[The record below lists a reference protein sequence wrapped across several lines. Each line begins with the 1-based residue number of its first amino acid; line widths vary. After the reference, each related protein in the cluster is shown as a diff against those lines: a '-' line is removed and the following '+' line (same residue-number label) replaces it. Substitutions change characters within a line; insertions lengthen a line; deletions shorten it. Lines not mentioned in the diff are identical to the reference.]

1 VCGSGRGRSFA
12 LLSGVLAAA
21 GIAALQVDMPGL
33 RILHVVRG
41 LLLISFVVP
50 ARVAAGTAIR

>member
-1 VCGSGRGRSFA
+1 LQIG
-12 LLSGVLAAA
+12 LL
-21 GIAALQVDMPGL
+21 GL
-33 RILHVVRG
+33 RLLHVLRG

>member
-1 VCGSGRGRSFA
+1 
-12 LLSGVLAAA
+12 VLAAA

-50 ARVAAGTAIR
+50 ARVAAGTAIQ

>member
-1 VCGSGRGRSFA
+1 
-12 LLSGVLAAA
+12 LSGMLATA
-21 GIAALQVDMPGL
+21 GIAALQIDLPGL
-33 RILHVVRG
+33 RLLHVLRG